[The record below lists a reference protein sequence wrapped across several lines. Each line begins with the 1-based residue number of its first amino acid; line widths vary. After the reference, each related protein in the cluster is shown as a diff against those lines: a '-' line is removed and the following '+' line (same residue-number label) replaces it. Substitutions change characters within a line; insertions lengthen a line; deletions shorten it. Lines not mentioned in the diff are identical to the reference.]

1 MAGVNTTDTAN
12 YIKTNS
18 QGGGGMEL
26 DPLNAALGGAE
37 LGLGVLGLFLGNA
50 AEEQAAYNQAYKTT
64 YDNAINQFRV
74 EQQNKATAEQFTAKL
89 DFIQNQIENNFLAA
103 QSSWTAEQMRL
114 NEVYDSAAYRS
125 QAMQK
130 AVSQSLG
137 ASAAREVYGKSARRG
152 ALVANLGA
160 YGRTRAQQVDQL
172 ISEQTTAKLRMER
185 TEQQYKAQNKLAIAQ
200 ASVLP
205 MAATFSPT
213 PLPGISSGGFAR
225 DLMKITDVGLSSAAT
240 FFTGSTPQT

>member
-1 MAGVNTTDTAN
+1 MGVV
-12 YIKTNS
+12 
-18 QGGGGMEL
+18 L
-26 DPLNAALGGAE
+26 DPIQATLGSFQ
-37 LGLGVLGLFLGNA
+37 LVSGLSQIFMGNA
-50 AEEQAAYNQAYKTT
+50 AEEQAVYNQAYKTT

-125 QAMQK
+125 QAMRK

>member
-1 MAGVNTTDTAN
+1 MGV
-12 YIKTNS
+12 I
-18 QGGGGMEL
+18 L
-26 DPLNAALGGAE
+26 DPIQATLGSFQ
-37 LGLGVLGLFLGNA
+37 LVSGLSQIFMGNA

-200 ASVLP
+200 VSVIP

-213 PLPGISSGGFAR
+213 PLPGISSGGFAQ
-225 DLMKITDVGLSSAAT
+225 DLMKIADVGLNSAVT
-240 FFTGSTPQT
+240 FFTGSEPQT

>member
-1 MAGVNTTDTAN
+1 MGV
-12 YIKTNS
+12 K
-18 QGGGGMEL
+18 L
-26 DPLNAALGGAE
+26 DPIQAALGSYQ
-37 LGLGVLGLFLGNA
+37 LVSGLSQIFMGNA

-172 ISEQTTAKLRMER
+172 ISEQTTAKLRMKQ

-213 PLPGISSGGFAR
+213 PLPGISSGGFAQ
-225 DLMKITDVGLSSAAT
+225 DLMKVGNIALNAAAT
-240 FFTGSTPQT
+240 FFKPG

>member
-1 MAGVNTTDTAN
+1 MAGVNTTSATD
-12 YIKTNS
+12 YISQAPKTS
-18 QGGGGMEL
+18 GGMIL
-26 DPLNAALGGAE
+26 DPISATLGVAQ
-37 LGLGVLGLFLGNA
+37 LGLGIADIFMGNA
-50 AEEQAAYNQAYKTT
+50 AEEQAAYNRAYKTT
-64 YDNAINQFRV
+64 YENAIKQFRV
-74 EQQNKATAEQFTAKL
+74 EQQNKSTAEQFTAKL

-130 AVSQSLG
+130 AVAQSLG

-160 YGRTRAQQVDQL
+160 YGRTKAQQVDQL
-172 ISEQTTAKLRMER
+172 ISEKTTAKLRMER

-200 ASVLP
+200 AAVLP
-205 MAATFSPT
+205 IAATFSPT
-213 PLPGISSGGFAR
+213 PLPGISSGGFAQ
-225 DLMKITDVGLSSAAT
+225 DLMKIGSVGLSSAAT
-240 FFTGSTPQT
+240 FFTGSKPA

>member
-1 MAGVNTTDTAN
+1 MGVV
-12 YIKTNS
+12 
-18 QGGGGMEL
+18 L
-26 DPLNAALGGAE
+26 DPIQATLGGFQ
-37 LGLGVLGLFLGNA
+37 LVSGLSQIFMGNA

-213 PLPGISSGGFAR
+213 PLPGISSGGFAQ
-225 DLMKITDVGLSSAAT
+225 DLMKIANVGLSSAAT
-240 FFTGSTPQT
+240 FFTGSKPQT